1 MNRVHTRRSFA
12 AGIAATTL
20 LTACNNPKAEI
31 KDLKSALQVAYGQ
44 KKFKEVL
51 SLAQKGLELSLKSQ
65 GDKHPDT
72 LYFAQSLSE
81 AYSELGDR
89 RSALTALTREINL
102 RLAAGQSERKLQ
114 GRRTLAIQFA
124 ELTDN
129 KQVAVQNAI
138 AVARD
143 IGMDKAGA
151 EPQPVYW
158 PESQWP
164 LKLIDQDVQADVTL
178 EFGIDASG
186 AVVRPRVVNSTNVA
200 FDSAALDGIKS
211 WRFTPVIKGSQPVE
225 SSGHQFTLMF
235 RRPRKN

>member
-12 AGIAATTL
+12 AGLMATTL
-20 LTACNNPKAEI
+20 LAACNDPKAEI

-44 KKFKEVL
+44 KKFNDVL
-51 SLAQKGLELSLKSQ
+51 TMAQKGLDLSIKAQ

-72 LYFAQSLSE
+72 LYFAQSISE
-81 AYSELGDR
+81 AYTEIGDR
-89 RSALTALTREINL
+89 RSALTALDREIKL

-114 GRRTLAIQFA
+114 ARRTLAIQFA

-129 KQVAVQNAI
+129 KQAAVQHTI

-143 IGMDKAGA
+143 IGMDKSDA
-151 EPQPVYW
+151 EPQPVYRADN
-158 PESQWP
+158 QWP
-164 LKLIDQDVQADVTL
+164 LKLIDQDVQGDVTV
-178 EFGIDASG
+178 EFGVDATG
-186 AVVRPRVVNSTNVA
+186 AVVRPRVVNSTNAA
-200 FDSAALDGIKS
+200 FDNAAIDTIKA

-235 RRPRKN
+235 RRPRRN